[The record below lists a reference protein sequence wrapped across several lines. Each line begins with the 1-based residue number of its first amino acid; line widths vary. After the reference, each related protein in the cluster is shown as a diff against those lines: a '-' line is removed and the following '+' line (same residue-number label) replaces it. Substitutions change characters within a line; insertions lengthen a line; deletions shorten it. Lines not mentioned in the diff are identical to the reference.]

1 MVGGGIRVDLTERS
15 AVVIVPKA
23 RPGRGTRGSRR
34 NIREPSR
41 AC

>member
-23 RPGRGTRGSRR
+23 RPGR
-34 NIREPSR
+34 
-41 AC
+41 